1 MANVLYVV
9 FHGLVCLVDGGIQSH
24 VDQGF
29 KAYVLLDRDKA
40 HRRMFGNFLAELD
53 FKPPASGAPLDLS
66 FSSELQPGGDPTV
79 SLNTDL
85 NPVVQLSGFPA
96 LTSNVIAVITLPRP
110 NSIDYFLRGNIIPG
124 ALQDPGQRLQPPHS
138 QISAVRIFT
147 YNFTEPGKL
156 FLQDSSGNHL
166 WDCPPQ
172 LAQLPH
178 NLNVAAFHVYNEP
191 PQQLANADTHNEDE
205 FNDSM
210 TFLKANV
217 SINAPAKVPPQI
229 FPKPSGIQGWEI
241 AALDVR
247 NQVGTIQHMINL
259 RMHATAGDPLGG
271 GGGSQVCGGGNG
283 VVPSTFAKHA
293 RRRKGVSDGARRD
306 RSRTKAHR

>member
-9 FHGLVCLVDGGIQSH
+9 FHGLVCLVDGGIQSR

-29 KAYVLLDRDKA
+29 KAYVLLDRDNA

-53 FKPPASGAPLDLS
+53 FNPPAVGTPLDLS

-79 SLNTDL
+79 ILDTDL
-85 NPVVQLSGFPA
+85 NPVVQLPSFPVP
-96 LTSNVIAVITLPRP
+96 TSNVIAVITLPRP
-110 NSIDYFLRGNIIPG
+110 NSIDYFLRGNILPDT
-124 ALQDPGQRLQPPHS
+124 LQDPGQRLMPPHS

-147 YNFTEPGKL
+147 YNFTDPRKL
-156 FLQDSSGNHL
+156 FLQDNSSGKHL

-178 NLNVAAFHVYNEP
+178 NLNVTVFHVYNEP

-210 TFLKANV
+210 TFLGANV
-217 SINAPAKVPPQI
+217 SINAPAKVPPQV
-229 FPKPSGIQGWEI
+229 FPNPPGIQNWET

-247 NQVGTIQHMINL
+247 NQVKTIQHMIDL
-259 RMHATAGDPLGG
+259 RMHGAAGDPLGG
-271 GGGSQVCGGGNG
+271 GGGSQVCGGANG
-283 VVPSTFAKHA
+283 VVPSTLAK
-293 RRRKGVSDGARRD
+293 RKGVLDGTQRNKKHIK
-306 RSRTKAHR
+306 SHR